1 MNELLKIMLHRRSVR
16 KFTGEAVPADQ
27 LEMILAAGCAVP
39 SSRGAYPW
47 RFLPVT
53 DRSLLAGMS
62 HCRKGAAGMLK
73 KAGAAIVVL
82 GDDRYD
88 AWVEDCSLAL
98 GNMHLMADYLG
109 LGSCWIQGRMR
120 EAEDGRSTEEFL
132 RELLAFP
139 VELKLEAVLAVGIA
153 EHHPEPYTTAGLKTD
168 HIIRR

>member
-53 DRSLLAGMS
+53 DRGLLENMS
-62 HCRKGAAGMLK
+62 HCRKGAAGMMK

-120 EAEDGRSTEEFL
+120 EAEDGRSTEDYL
-132 RELLAFP
+132 RELLGFP
-139 VELKLEAVLAVGIA
+139 AELKLEAVLAVGVA
-153 EHHPEPYTTAGLKTD
+153 ESHPDPYTTADLKTD

>member
-1 MNELLKIMLHRRSVR
+1 MNELLEIMLHRRSVR

-53 DRSLLAGMS
+53 DRALLENMS

-120 EAEDGRSTEEFL
+120 EAEDGRSTEDYL
-132 RELLAFP
+132 RELLGFP
-139 VELKLEAVLAVGIA
+139 AELKLEAVLAVGVA
-153 EHHPEPYTTAGLKTD
+153 ESHPDPYTTADLKTD

>member
-1 MNELLKIMLHRRSVR
+1 MER
-16 KFTGEAVPADQ
+16 
-27 LEMILAAGCAVP
+27 
-39 SSRGAYPW
+39 Y
-47 RFLPVT
+47 RF
-53 DRSLLAGMS
+53 
-62 HCRKGAAGMLK
+62 
-73 KAGAAIVVL
+73 
-82 GDDRYD
+82 D

-139 VELKLEAVLAVGIA
+139 VELKLEAMLAVGIA
-153 EHHPEPYTTAGLKTD
+153 ESHPEPYTAAGLKTD